1 MIDIELKNIEEP
13 DFRTDEA
20 YKQLRTNLIFC
31 GDEVKTIV
39 FTSCHENEGKSEVSF
54 QVARSLAEAGHK
66 VLLLDCDIRKSVLT
80 SRYEVEKK
88 VDGLS
93 DFLAGRA
100 TLDDILCKTNIPNLL
115 MVFAGTNVPNPADL
129 LASKRFPP
137 LLEGFRQALNYV
149 IIDCPPLGVVIDAAV
164 VAKYAD
170 GAVIVIESNTNS
182 YKVVQGVKD
191 QLSKSDCR
199 ILGAVINK
207 AERQSKGRYG
217 GYYGDYYGG
226 YGYGKRSEASPSKS
240 NE

>member
-93 DFLAGRA
+93 DFLAGRV
-100 TLDDILCKTNIPNLL
+100 TLDDILCKTNILNLL